1 MPGND
6 QGVGA
11 RARGQ
16 ERKGK
21 DVSAASS
28 YPALIELLPPFYRVR
43 NKHRPVRNS
52 GKSNIP
58 SRACPLPNRKFS
70 PDNHLEKVN
79 DFPSNILRKTGPKM
93 YVQTLVR
100 LKLEKPNIPSRSSS
114 VEPNDFPSNILLF
127 FFLLFFRKTSPK
139 ICVCPKFRS
148 LEKRKPDI
156 PSRPSSAKP
165 KILSRSKRQSSRKS
179 GRFSFEHP
187 PLPLLPRNQSK
198 NVNVYVCPMSRSLER
213 DEPRRRRRCESR

>member
-58 SRACPLPNRKFS
+58 SRARPLPNRKFS

-93 YVQTLVR
+93 YVQSLVR
-100 LKLEKPNIPSRSSS
+100 SKERNSRNRTFPRARPLSNRTISLRTSFSSSSSSSSEKPVQKYVYVQSFARSKKENRTFPRAHPLPNRKFSLDRSDNHLEK
-114 VEPNDFPSNILLF
+114 VDDFPSNILLF
-127 FFLLFFRKTSPK
+127 LFFRETSPK
-139 ICVCPKFRS
+139 
-148 LEKRKPDI
+148 
-156 PSRPSSAKP
+156 
-165 KILSRSKRQSSRKS
+165 
-179 GRFSFEHP
+179 
-187 PLPLLPRNQSK
+187 
-198 NVNVYVCPMSRSLER
+198 M
-213 DEPRRRRRCESR
+213 

>member
-1 MPGND
+1 MNCFRRFIACATNTVPCETREIEHSLPRSSSAEPKILSRQSSRKSERFPFEHSPKNRSKN
-6 QGVGA
+6 VRSKSRSLE
-11 RARGQ
+11 RA
-16 ERKGK
+16 
-21 DVSAASS
+21 
-28 YPALIELLPPFYRVR
+28 
-43 NKHRPVRNS
+43 
-52 GKSNIP
+52 
-58 SRACPLPNRKFS
+58 
-70 PDNHLEKVN
+70 
-79 DFPSNILRKTGPKM
+79 
-93 YVQTLVR
+93 
-100 LKLEKPNIPSRSSS
+100 KLEKPNIPSRSSS

-198 NVNVYVCPMSRSLER
+198 NVNVHVCPMSRSLER